1 MLEKNQDL
9 IQENNIRQKLASS
22 TDQNNIPTSL
32 TKSQIFKSNQD
43 NFFSSFSDQSSLSSF
58 TYSNLTKY
66 SENYTNSLDN
76 DLEIQ
81 REYNANK
88 RFKEEK
94 YLDGPYQP
102 RTSTFKIEQLL
113 ILEKL
118 PFWLH
123 KKYKDP
129 TVDKQYHLDKCLETN
144 GRCCYNHYIGLPMR
158 MGERKPIFDYQYNM
172 VEKVFEKY
180 NISAILKA
188 TGMGIS
194 EISIRYCDW
203 KAHTAREKNYKN
215 STIAIVVGPNIN
227 LAKKIIRRWKR
238 LYQDRL
244 KVFWNTTAT
253 TITIPSHN
261 NILVEAFPSRNID
274 ALRSLDNVSIELID
288 ELDFFPPE
296 QQRDV
301 QDASER
307 YIGKSRAKIIGIST
321 PKEPGGFFNT
331 LEDKF
336 WEPDGREREFI
347 DDDYIQELTEEQKK
361 KQTYRFMKLHY
372 SIGVGK
378 IFTVQDIEN
387 AKRYASFPREYDL
400 QYMRDMGNVLREDTI
415 RKIKELGKLY
425 APTTPIAGV
434 PKGLGIDPTYGGQVS
449 KFAFVLCQALDNGTK
464 VQVLHSKSFE
474 NNPEKGMTIDIRE
487 MENYALEL
495 SIKYDLFGLDYL
507 NSINMRNQ
515 NITLGQIIC
524 DSSNN
529 FYIES
534 LKKIIDE
541 NEYDRYVAND
551 PFSRYNYG
559 NGNNITSTMN
569 NNDVD
574 LTAEQRRRKWLD
586 EQRTQKVRPIVF
598 AANTVK
604 MQQRLIYLAEQGD
617 LIIDENENPELI
629 KELESAKQDVN
640 LKLIKPVSGKHG
652 QTYDLIDALKCA
664 LMAFDMHFV

>member
-1 MLEKNQDL
+1 MIQDNTITSYPKNQ
-9 IQENNIRQKLASS
+9 ISRS
-22 TDQNNIPTSL
+22 
-32 TKSQIFKSNQD
+32 D
-43 NFFSSFSDQSSLSSF
+43 NFFTSTFSNNLAKSSF
-58 TYSNLTKY
+58 TYSQRYDYDKY
-66 SENYTNSLDN
+66 YSNSIDN

-81 REYNANK
+81 RQYNQNK
-88 RFKEEK
+88 KFKEEK

-123 KKYKDP
+123 KKYKDK
-129 TVDKQYHLDKCLETN
+129 VADRQYHLDKCLETN
-144 GRCCYNHYIGLPMR
+144 GQCCYNHYIGLPMR
-158 MGERKPIFDYQYNM
+158 MGERKPIFDYQYNL
-172 VEKVFEKY
+172 VEKVYEMWD
-180 NISAILKA
+180 ICAILKA

-194 EISIRYCDW
+194 EISVRYCDW
-203 KAHTAREKNYKN
+203 KAHTATEKKYKN

-238 LYQDRL
+238 LYLDRL

-274 ALRSLDNVSIELID
+274 ALRSLDNVSIQLID

-296 QQRDV
+296 QQKDV
-301 QDASER
+301 QDSTER
-307 YIGKSRAKIIGIST
+307 YIGKSRTKIIGIST
-321 PKEPGGFFNT
+321 PKEPGGIFNT
-331 LEDKF
+331 LEDKY
-336 WEPDGREREFI
+336 WIADGREREFV
-347 DDDYIQELTEEQKK
+347 DDWYIQELTEDERKRQA
-361 KQTYRFMKLHY
+361 YRFMKLHY
-372 SIGVGK
+372 SVGLGK
-378 IFTVQDIEN
+378 IFTHEDIEK
-387 AKRYASFPREYDL
+387 AKRLASFPREYDL
-400 QYMRDMGNVLREDTI
+400 QYMRDMGNVLRPDTI
-415 RKIKELGKLY
+415 AKIKELGKLY
-425 APTTPIAGV
+425 SPTMPISGV

-464 VQVLHSKSFE
+464 VQVLHSKAFE
-474 NNPEKGMTIDIRE
+474 NNPEKGKTIDIRE

-507 NSINMRNQ
+507 NSINMRSQ
-515 NITLGQIIC
+515 NLTLGQIIC

-541 NEYDRYVAND
+541 NEYDRYVKND

-559 NGNNITSTMN
+559 NSNTISSNVHGYGNS
-569 NNDVD
+569 D
-574 LTAEQRRRKWLD
+574 LSPEERKRKWLD
-586 EQRTQKVRPIVF
+586 EQRSQKVRPIVF
-598 AANTVK
+598 ATNTVK

-617 LIIDENENPELI
+617 LIINQEENPELI
-629 KELESAKQDVN
+629 TELESAKQDVN
-640 LKLIKPVSGKHG
+640 LKLIKPISGKHG